1 MMNLFFSKDN
11 LCTITNVHKKSFFL
25 FLDEF
30 GQALIGHKYFN
41 DNMKSK
47 FTFSAVCTV
56 SDEAFAIFTLERCWD
71 SWVSEMKKSINPQE
85 IIVKPKHTKEK
96 SNKKFGGWDPEGLK
110 RFSAI
115 AKTISMERTMSR
127 RKELEETYRQLYY
140 KKMHPSIQD
149 DKHMDN
155 DNGTVENS
163 YVAYNDL
170 GSDEEICDKNILT
183 ALNNTSD
190 DQELEND
197 NDCMLTE
204 TQDIEY
210 GQNQPLTLKE
220 DQGKFVEK

>member
-1 MMNLFFSKDN
+1 
-11 LCTITNVHKKSFFL
+11 
-25 FLDEF
+25 
-30 GQALIGHKYFN
+30 
-41 DNMKSK
+41 
-47 FTFSAVCTV
+47 
-56 SDEAFAIFTLERCWD
+56 
-71 SWVSEMKKSINPQE
+71 
-85 IIVKPKHTKEK
+85 
-96 SNKKFGGWDPEGLK
+96 
-110 RFSAI
+110 
-115 AKTISMERTMSR
+115 
-127 RKELEETYRQLYY
+127 
-140 KKMHPSIQD
+140 MHPSIQD

-220 DQGKFVEK
+220 DQGKFVEKWISMIVILTILTLKTEILGLTENTDTFNYMNTEGESTWI